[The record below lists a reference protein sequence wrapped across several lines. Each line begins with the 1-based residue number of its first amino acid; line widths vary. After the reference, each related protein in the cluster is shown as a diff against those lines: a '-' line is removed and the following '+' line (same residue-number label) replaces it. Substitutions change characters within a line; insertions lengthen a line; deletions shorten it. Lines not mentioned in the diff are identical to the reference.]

1 MCPQDETRLLAFTL
15 DVYCNDDVTRNPKNI
30 KSYAVAP
37 DEEQDPCVVYMSLEH
52 AAGCPEIEMGPM
64 LKVLGACM
72 IFAGVCLF
80 YFGPKVRMTFMRVF
94 ITVATFILII
104 AVAFKLNWLA
114 MIDPTEPDKNK
125 SVFLTALAFLA
136 AFTASFVMYWLWE
149 KTK

>member
-1 MCPQDETRLLAFTL
+1 MAFTL
-15 DVYCNDDVTRNPKNI
+15 DVYCNEDAPRNPKNI

-37 DEEQDPCVVYMSLEH
+37 DEDQDPCVIYMSLEH
-52 AAGCPEIEMGPM
+52 EAGCPELDLGPM

-94 ITVATFILII
+94 ITMATFILIM

-125 SVFLTALAFLA
+125 SVFLTMLAFLA
-136 AFTASFVMYWLWE
+136 AFIGSFVMYWLWE

>member
-1 MCPQDETRLLAFTL
+1 
-15 DVYCNDDVTRNPKNI
+15 
-30 KSYAVAP
+30 
-37 DEEQDPCVVYMSLEH
+37 MSLEH
-52 AAGCPEIEMGPM
+52 ASGCPELDMGPM

-125 SVFLTALAFLA
+125 SVFLTSLAFLA
-136 AFTASFVMYWLWE
+136 AFAGSFVMYWLWE

>member
-15 DVYCNDDVTRNPKNI
+15 DVYCNEDVTRNPKNI

-52 AAGCPEIEMGPM
+52 AAGCPELDMGPI

-94 ITVATFILII
+94 ITMATFILIM

-125 SVFLTALAFLA
+125 SVFLTMLAFLA
-136 AFTASFVMYWLWE
+136 AFIGSFVMYWLWE